1 MTEMHNEVIEAVLE
15 YYKDDEDAAADCLVY
30 LASLK
35 CLPLAMRATLELESM
50 NRCYDCG
57 CKLQSCT
64 YQEYHTEVDE
74 PPFYKTVTDWYC
86 PQCDIRS
93 GGYYE

>member
-15 YYKDDEDAAADCLVY
+15 YYKNDEDMAVDCLVW
-30 LASLK
+30 LTSLK
-35 CLPLAMRATLELESM
+35 HISLAFKAAEALDDMG
-50 NRCYDCG
+50 RCSTCG

-64 YQEYHTEVDE
+64 HQEYHSEVDE
-74 PPFYKTVTDWYC
+74 PPFYEIVTDWYC